1 MENNDKFLSQDLLES
16 YAIRLLSGPLNGCE
30 YEILNGRVLVIVG
43 NDVSLGRSDSFSELP
58 ENTIVIPYGEL
69 TGSFE
74 VIITTDPD
82 LVVTIREL
90 TAQEPEDR
98 TLTLNQQIEVLG
110 LKFAVKV
117 KNEVWQYSIP
127 GIVENNITSTR
138 QHFFRST
145 LFKYVTLFFL
155 FAIIFIAFYIV
166 NASNDPQLS
175 HIDKILVNKNRNY
188 EILYGRDHVIYINTN
203 SLDEAV
209 WVKQALEKNQPG
221 KPVRVINPDDESIR
235 IFSWLADNFPDLQ
248 YFKLQLLDASNP
260 RLTVS
265 KQRNATT
272 QQLIDNLIKGLLQT
286 MPYASN
292 ISIAVLDDNVLESQ
306 AIETLSA
313 IGLSYE
319 KYKTANNVY
328 FNIIG
333 TLSDSELNKINNY
346 VDEYYKQWGKQYVRF
361 NVNLKKQDT
370 NNSSFSYGDNRFE
383 KSQGS
388 KWTFQE

>member
-1 MENNDKFLSQDLLES
+1 M
-16 YAIRLLSGPLNGCE
+16 
-30 YEILNGRVLVIVG
+30 
-43 NDVSLGRSDSFSELP
+43 
-58 ENTIVIPYGEL
+58 
-69 TGSFE
+69 
-74 VIITTDPD
+74 
-82 LVVTIREL
+82 
-90 TAQEPEDR
+90 
-98 TLTLNQQIEVLG
+98 
-110 LKFAVKV
+110 
-117 KNEVWQYSIP
+117 
-127 GIVENNITSTR
+127 
-138 QHFFRST
+138 
-145 LFKYVTLFFL
+145 
-155 FAIIFIAFYIV
+155 
-166 NASNDPQLS
+166 
-175 HIDKILVNKNRNY
+175 
-188 EILYGRDHVIYINTN
+188 
-203 SLDEAV
+203 DEAV

-248 YFKLQLLDASNP
+248 YFKLQLLDASNL
-260 RLTVS
+260 RLT
-265 KQRNATT
+265 
-272 QQLIDNLIKGLLQT
+272 IDNLIKGLLQT

-361 NVNLKKQDT
+361 NVNLKNQDT

-388 KWTFQE
+388 NWTFQE

>member
-166 NASNDPQLS
+166 NANNDPQLR

-265 KQRNATT
+265 KQRNAIT

-361 NVNLKKQDT
+361 NVNLKNQDT

>member
-30 YEILNGRVLVIVG
+30 YEILNGRLLVIIG
-43 NDVSLGRSDSFSELP
+43 NDVSLGRSDAFSELP
-58 ENTIVIPYGEL
+58 ENTIVVPYGEL

-74 VIITTDPD
+74 IIITTDPD
-82 LVVTIREL
+82 IVVTIREL

-98 TLTLNQQIEVLG
+98 TLTFNQQVEVLG
-110 LKFAVKV
+110 LKFAVKE
-117 KNEVWQYSIP
+117 KNEVWQYSLP
-127 GIVENNITSTR
+127 GIIENNIISTK
-138 QHFFRST
+138 QHFFSSK
-145 LFKYVTLFFL
+145 LFKYVMLFFF
-155 FAIIFIAFYIV
+155 FAIIFFAFYIV
-166 NASNDPQLS
+166 NASNDPQLR
-175 HIDKILVNKNRNY
+175 HIDKILVNINRNY

-265 KQRNATT
+265 KQRNAIT

-319 KYKTANNVY
+319 KYKTANNMY

-361 NVNLKKQDT
+361 NVNLKNQDT

-388 KWTFQE
+388 NWTFQE

>member
-110 LKFAVKV
+110 LKFAVKG

-138 QHFFRST
+138 QHFFSST

-166 NASNDPQLS
+166 NASNDPQLRHS
-175 HIDKILVNKNRNY
+175 DKILVNKNRNY

-265 KQRNATT
+265 KQRNAIT

-361 NVNLKKQDT
+361 NVNLKNQDT

>member
-82 LVVTIREL
+82 LLVTIREL

-127 GIVENNITSTR
+127 GIVENNITSTK

-145 LFKYVTLFFL
+145 LFKYVTLFIL

-166 NASNDPQLS
+166 NANNDPQLR

-209 WVKQALEKNQPG
+209 WVKQALEKNQLG

-265 KQRNATT
+265 KQRNAIT

-361 NVNLKKQDT
+361 NVNLKNQDT

>member
-90 TAQEPEDR
+90 TAQESEDR

-166 NASNDPQLS
+166 NASNDPQLR

-265 KQRNATT
+265 KQRNAIT

-333 TLSDSELNKINNY
+333 TLSDSELNKINN
-346 VDEYYKQWGKQYVRF
+346 
-361 NVNLKKQDT
+361 
-370 NNSSFSYGDNRFE
+370 
-383 KSQGS
+383 
-388 KWTFQE
+388 

>member
-138 QHFFRST
+138 QHFFSST

-155 FAIIFIAFYIV
+155 FAIIFIVFYIV
-166 NASNDPQLS
+166 NASNDPQLR

-265 KQRNATT
+265 KQRNAIT

-313 IGLSYE
+313 IGISYE

-346 VDEYYKQWGKQYVRF
+346 VDGYYKQWGKQYVRF
-361 NVNLKKQDT
+361 NVNLKNQDT

>member
-1 MENNDKFLSQDLLES
+1 M
-16 YAIRLLSGPLNGCE
+16 
-30 YEILNGRVLVIVG
+30 
-43 NDVSLGRSDSFSELP
+43 
-58 ENTIVIPYGEL
+58 
-69 TGSFE
+69 
-74 VIITTDPD
+74 
-82 LVVTIREL
+82 
-90 TAQEPEDR
+90 
-98 TLTLNQQIEVLG
+98 
-110 LKFAVKV
+110 
-117 KNEVWQYSIP
+117 
-127 GIVENNITSTR
+127 
-138 QHFFRST
+138 
-145 LFKYVTLFFL
+145 LFFL

-166 NASNDPQLS
+166 NASNDPQLR

-188 EILYGRDHVIYINTN
+188 EILYGRDHVIYININ
-203 SLDEAV
+203 ILDEAV

-248 YFKLQLLDASNP
+248 YFKLQLLDASNL

-265 KQRNATT
+265 KQRNAIT

-361 NVNLKKQDT
+361 NVNLKNQDT

>member
-30 YEILNGRVLVIVG
+30 YEIFNGRVLVIVG

-145 LFKYVTLFFL
+145 QFKYVTLFFL
-155 FAIIFIAFYIV
+155 FA
-166 NASNDPQLS
+166 
-175 HIDKILVNKNRNY
+175 
-188 EILYGRDHVIYINTN
+188 
-203 SLDEAV
+203 
-209 WVKQALEKNQPG
+209 
-221 KPVRVINPDDESIR
+221 
-235 IFSWLADNFPDLQ
+235 
-248 YFKLQLLDASNP
+248 
-260 RLTVS
+260 
-265 KQRNATT
+265 
-272 QQLIDNLIKGLLQT
+272 
-286 MPYASN
+286 
-292 ISIAVLDDNVLESQ
+292 
-306 AIETLSA
+306 
-313 IGLSYE
+313 
-319 KYKTANNVY
+319 
-328 FNIIG
+328 
-333 TLSDSELNKINNY
+333 
-346 VDEYYKQWGKQYVRF
+346 
-361 NVNLKKQDT
+361 
-370 NNSSFSYGDNRFE
+370 
-383 KSQGS
+383 
-388 KWTFQE
+388 

>member
-1 MENNDKFLSQDLLES
+1 M
-16 YAIRLLSGPLNGCE
+16 NGCE
-30 YEILNGRVLVIVG
+30 YEILNGRLLVIIG
-43 NDVSLGRSDSFSELP
+43 NDVSLGRSDAFSELP
-58 ENTIVIPYGEL
+58 ENTIVVPYGEL

-74 VIITTDPD
+74 IIITTDHD
-82 LVVTIREL
+82 LVVTFREL

-110 LKFAVKV
+110 LKFAVKE
-117 KNEVWQYSIP
+117 KNEVWQYSLP
-127 GIVENNITSTR
+127 GIIENNIISTK
-138 QHFFRST
+138 QHFFSSK
-145 LFKYVTLFFL
+145 LFKYVMLFFL

-166 NASNDPQLS
+166 NASNDPQLR

-203 SLDEAV
+203 ILDEAV

-248 YFKLQLLDASNP
+248 YFKLQLLDASNL

-265 KQRNATT
+265 KQRNAIT

-361 NVNLKKQDT
+361 NVNLKNQDT
-370 NNSSFSYGDNRFE
+370 NNSPFSYGDNRFE

-388 KWTFQE
+388 NWTFQE

>member
-166 NASNDPQLS
+166 SASNDPQLR

-265 KQRNATT
+265 KQRNAIT

-361 NVNLKKQDT
+361 NVNLKNQDT

>member
-155 FAIIFIAFYIV
+155 FAIIFIVFYIV
-166 NASNDPQLS
+166 NASNDPQLR

-265 KQRNATT
+265 KQRNAIT

-361 NVNLKKQDT
+361 NVNLKNQDT

>member
-265 KQRNATT
+265 KQRNAIT

>member
-110 LKFAVKV
+110 LKFAVKG

-138 QHFFRST
+138 QHFFSST
-145 LFKYVTLFFL
+145 LFKYVTLFFR
-155 FAIIFIAFYIV
+155 FAIIFIPFYIV
-166 NASNDPQLS
+166 YASKDKQLR
-175 HIDKILVNKNRNY
+175 HIDKIILKKNRNY

-265 KQRNATT
+265 KQRNAIT

-361 NVNLKKQDT
+361 NVNLKNQDT

>member
-1 MENNDKFLSQDLLES
+1 K
-16 YAIRLLSGPLNGCE
+16 
-30 YEILNGRVLVIVG
+30 
-43 NDVSLGRSDSFSELP
+43 
-58 ENTIVIPYGEL
+58 
-69 TGSFE
+69 
-74 VIITTDPD
+74 
-82 LVVTIREL
+82 
-90 TAQEPEDR
+90 
-98 TLTLNQQIEVLG
+98 
-110 LKFAVKV
+110 
-117 KNEVWQYSIP
+117 
-127 GIVENNITSTR
+127 
-138 QHFFRST
+138 
-145 LFKYVTLFFL
+145 LFKYVMLFFL

-166 NASNDPQLS
+166 NASNDPQLR

-203 SLDEAV
+203 ILDEAV

-221 KPVRVINPDDESIR
+221 KPGRVINPDDESIR

-248 YFKLQLLDASNP
+248 YFKLQLLDASNL

-265 KQRNATT
+265 KQRNAIT

-361 NVNLKKQDT
+361 NVNLKNQDT

>member
-138 QHFFRST
+138 QHFFSST

-166 NASNDPQLS
+166 NASNDPQLR
-175 HIDKILVNKNRNY
+175 HIDKILVNKN
-188 EILYGRDHVIYINTN
+188 
-203 SLDEAV
+203 
-209 WVKQALEKNQPG
+209 
-221 KPVRVINPDDESIR
+221 
-235 IFSWLADNFPDLQ
+235 
-248 YFKLQLLDASNP
+248 
-260 RLTVS
+260 
-265 KQRNATT
+265 
-272 QQLIDNLIKGLLQT
+272 
-286 MPYASN
+286 
-292 ISIAVLDDNVLESQ
+292 
-306 AIETLSA
+306 
-313 IGLSYE
+313 
-319 KYKTANNVY
+319 
-328 FNIIG
+328 
-333 TLSDSELNKINNY
+333 
-346 VDEYYKQWGKQYVRF
+346 
-361 NVNLKKQDT
+361 
-370 NNSSFSYGDNRFE
+370 
-383 KSQGS
+383 
-388 KWTFQE
+388 

>member
-90 TAQEPEDR
+90 TAQESEDR

-155 FAIIFIAFYIV
+155 FAIIFIGFYIV
-166 NASNDPQLS
+166 NASNDPQLR

-265 KQRNATT
+265 KQRNAIT

-361 NVNLKKQDT
+361 NVNLKNQDK